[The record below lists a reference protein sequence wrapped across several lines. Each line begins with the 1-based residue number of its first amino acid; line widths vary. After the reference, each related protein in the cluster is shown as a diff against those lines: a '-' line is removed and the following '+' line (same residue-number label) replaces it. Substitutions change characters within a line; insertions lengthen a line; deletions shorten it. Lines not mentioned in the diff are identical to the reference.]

1 MIPPSYLFHS
11 FYLKISLSENFA
23 TEPFKVL
30 WIFKTTEGEQ
40 EWTHGWFIKK
50 KELMQLLEI
59 YQKMGEEYQK
69 LFKKVE
75 IKLYELTKEAYI
87 S

>member
-1 MIPPSYLFHS
+1 
-11 FYLKISLSENFA
+11 
-23 TEPFKVL
+23 
-30 WIFKTTEGEQ
+30 
-40 EWTHGWFIKK
+40 
-50 KELMQLLEI
+50 MQLLEI
-59 YQKMGEEYQK
+59 YQKMEEEYQK